1 MRKTHREWEQ
11 RSSACHMLNME
22 VTFFHTNE
30 IQLTRQTHLRNPQQ
44 HFFYSAYYYGFFK
57 LLLLLC
63 YSRYANNPT
72 RPINLLIIFKVVQ
85 NHKMEYK
92 KFLLHIEEKY
102 SCTHCLKITQNV
114 AFELWHFPPI
124 FDLLQL
130 TCLVTLFGRKLQVFK
145 NSPKIVHFW
154 HF

>member
-1 MRKTHREWEQ
+1 M
-11 RSSACHMLNME
+11 RSSLHVRHICGTHNS
-22 VTFFHTNE
+22 TF
-30 IQLTRQTHLRNPQQ
+30 LL
-44 HFFYSAYYYGFFK
+44 SLLYYYMAFSNFSYYCVTAAFG
-57 LLLLLC
+57 C
-63 YSRYANNPT
+63 RYANNPT

-92 KFLLHIEEKY
+92 KFPLHIEEKY

-130 TCLVTLFGRKLQVFK
+130 TCLVTLFDRKLQVFK
-145 NSPKIVHFW
+145 NSPN
-154 HF
+154 

>member
-11 RSSACHMLNME
+11 SWERVSHVKYGSYFFSYKWDPAYTSDTSAEPTTAL
-22 VTFFHTNE
+22 
-30 IQLTRQTHLRNPQQ
+30 
-44 HFFYSAYYYGFFK
+44 FYSAYYYGFFK

-92 KFLLHIEEKY
+92 KFPLH
-102 SCTHCLKITQNV
+102 TRCLKITEKVSFNIWERSELRLHFDWTKVNQKCQN
-114 AFELWHFPPI
+114 
-124 FDLLQL
+124 
-130 TCLVTLFGRKLQVFK
+130 G
-145 NSPKIVHFW
+145 HFW
-154 HF
+154 RVFENLKLVVKKSY